1 MADGR
6 YFEIVDAPHINQKV
20 SNFDEIME
28 RRSEFR

>member
-20 SNFDEIME
+20 SNFDEIMG

>member
-6 YFEIVDAPHINQKV
+6 YFEIVNAPHINQEV
-20 SNFDEIME
+20 SDFDKIMG